1 MVYNRCQL
9 DSGGKVA
16 SLARSPQIQRIRPQ
30 SPPKTCSTTKV
41 PGPKMLVLPRKI
53 SPVFKVVIGIGLAL
67 LFHSAV
73 SCVHFKQMS
82 KSMGKEPYVPM
93 DVMIEAF
100 VGFFVTLAGVLVLAG
115 DFEPA
120 KAAAAAS
127 GVGLS
132 LNSSAP
138 SFNIFNHR
146 GRVANKRRKE

>member
-1 MVYNRCQL
+1 MEFSL
-9 DSGGKVA
+9 IPGDSLV
-16 SLARSPQIQRIRPQ
+16 SPQIRFTEIYNLATQ
-30 SPPKTCSTTKV
+30 TFTNKV